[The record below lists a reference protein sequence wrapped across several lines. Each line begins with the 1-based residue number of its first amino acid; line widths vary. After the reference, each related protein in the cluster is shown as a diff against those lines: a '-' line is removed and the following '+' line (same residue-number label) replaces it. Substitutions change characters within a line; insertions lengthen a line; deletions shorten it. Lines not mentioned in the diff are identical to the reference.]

1 MRFLLIA
8 ALALAPAIVSAQQP
22 TRAAAH
28 AVVSGVAVDSV
39 RGGYLRGAI
48 VSVSGTALSAMTD
61 SGGRFR
67 IDSVAPGVRHLEV
80 MHPLLDSIA
89 LRVRS
94 PDRELRAGDTTVFI
108 LSLPSPE
115 TIVRAKCT
123 ADEISRGNAA
133 LVGNVTDA
141 DSGAPAEGATV
152 LVEWLEYQL
161 GRRSMNRLPH
171 RRIATVRSDGSYRV
185 CGIPDDLTTGAVA
198 YSGAD
203 TTGTVAAIF
212 SQKLAVVSFRLPGP
226 GRPSTGVLAPSD
238 TVGLESAGR
247 GTAVLTGRVS
257 DASGSPLANARVAVE
272 ADDASTTTD
281 NNGEFRL
288 AGLRTGTRG
297 LTVRRLGFAAR
308 DVPVEV
314 SASAPRSVNI
324 TLDRYV
330 AILDAV
336 RISAIRDI
344 GLQRVG
350 FSDRRRAASGRF
362 FGPDD
367 IDRRNP
373 QRLSMLLETVPSLRM
388 GTNQEGKRYVTSRH
402 NGCVAY
408 YVDGLRWSST
418 NPADIEM
425 SPDAFLSGAELGAVE
440 VYDAMSTPAE
450 YMRFSSRG
458 QPCAVVVIWTKFK
471 LGD

>member
-22 TRAAAH
+22 AQAAGH
-28 AVVSGVAVDSV
+28 AVVTGVAVDSV

-61 SGGRFR
+61 SAGRFR
-67 IDSVAPGVRHLEV
+67 IDSVTPGVRHLEV

-115 TIVRAKCT
+115 TIVSAKCT
-123 ADEISRGNAA
+123 ADEISRGKAA

-171 RRIATVRSDGSYRV
+171 RRLATVRTDGSYRV
-185 CGIPDDLTTGAVA
+185 CGIPDDLTTGTVA
-198 YSGAD
+198 YRGAD
-203 TTGTVAAIF
+203 TTATVPAIF
-212 SQKLAVVSFRLPGP
+212 TQKLAVVSFRLPGP
-226 GRPSTGVLAPSD
+226 ARTSPGVVALSD
-238 TVGLESAGR
+238 TVGPEAPGR

-350 FSDRRRAASGRF
+350 FSDRRRSASGRF

-388 GTNQEGKRYVTSRH
+388 GTNQDGKRYITSRH

-440 VYDAMSTPAE
+440 VYDEMSAPAE
-450 YMRFSSRG
+450 YLRYSIRG